1 MGPAPPLL
9 LSQATL
15 PEAASSWQDTPGKPG
30 PSMPASSWAG
40 PETNG
45 WCKWVFGGTA
55 RPRHSPAGSLQLRL
69 PLWATLPSGPP
80 RPPGSPCRP
89 ACLGS

>member
-9 LSQATL
+9 PSQKL
-15 PEAASSWQDTPGKPG
+15 PLPGRTPQGSLGPACLLAGGQD
-30 PSMPASSWAG
+30 

-55 RPRHSPAGSLQLRL
+55 RPRHSPAGSLQLRP

-80 RPPGSPCRP
+80 RLPRLPLQAGLS
-89 ACLGS
+89 